1 MLGCKRNVP
10 GLRVTELWPTAKIQ
24 TAEQM
29 GKQGRSGALPSP
41 SGGGTEASSGL
52 LGRDGCARSLC
63 GGPDPALRDSG
74 NP

>member
-1 MLGCKRNVP
+1 MLGCNRNAP
-10 GLRVTELWPTAKIQ
+10 RLRAREMWLIAKIR
-24 TAEQM
+24 TVEQM
-29 GKQGRSGALPSP
+29 GEQGRSGVPPSL

-63 GGPDPALRDSG
+63 GEAELAVSNLG